1 MRITRSY
8 ESIKGVIMT
17 IEKTKAT
24 DVVSSGLTCNTKA
37 GEDAQA
43 TGLFEIKCHDKD
55 GNLKWE
61 AQSKNLV
68 VNTGLAYMAGS
79 ALTSTTQVT
88 SWFLGLYGAG
98 ASNTP
103 AAGDTMASH
112 AGWTEVVAY
121 SNATRVAATFAA
133 ATTANPSVVTN
144 SASPATFNINGTTTV
159 GGAFLT
165 SGSAKSG
172 TTGTLFSAA
181 DFGAPGDRSVVT
193 SDTLSVTYTFSLAA

>member
-1 MRITRSY
+1 
-8 ESIKGVIMT
+8 MT

-24 DVVSSGLTCNTKA
+24 DVVSGGLSCNTKA
-37 GEDAQA
+37 AEAAQA

-55 GNLKWE
+55 GNLKWTAE
-61 AQSKNLV
+61 SKNLV
-68 VNTGLAYMAGS
+68 VNVGLQYMAGS
-79 ALTSTTQVT
+79 ALTSVSQITT
-88 SWFLGLYGAG
+88 WYLGLYGAG

-112 AGWTEVVAY
+112 AGWTEDTTY
-121 SNATRVAATFAA
+121 SNGTRVAATFVT

-144 SASPATFNINGTTTV
+144 SASPAVFNINGTTTI

-165 SGSAKSG
+165 SGSVKGG

-181 DFGAPGDRSVVT
+181 DFGSPGDRSVVN